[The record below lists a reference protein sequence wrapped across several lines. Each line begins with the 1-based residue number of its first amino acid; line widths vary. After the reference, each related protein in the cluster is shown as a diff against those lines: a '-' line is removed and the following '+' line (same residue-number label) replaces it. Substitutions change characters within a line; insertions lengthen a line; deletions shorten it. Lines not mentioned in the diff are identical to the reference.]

1 MIPEFAIVGHL
12 NEGKS
17 AVVSTLAEDDSVRVT
32 AYPGETVECGTFP
45 VVFDREEIIRFK
57 DTPGFRNPE
66 KTLAWIENF
75 RGADER
81 MLKAYLETHAG
92 YPDLKDNVDLLR
104 SITKAAGIIYVVDG
118 SRPVR
123 KVDLIEM
130 ESLRLTGQPRMAIIN
145 CKGNETRHLK
155 EWKREFLKTFNAF
168 RVFNA
173 NKATYAERIELLEN
187 LKSIDQ
193 DLGPAL
199 AKVISAFKEDWQQ
212 RNDLTAE
219 IICDLIEN
227 CLSYSITK
235 NFTGNTDE
243 AALRKDL
250 REEYNRAIE
259 KMEKE
264 AHEKI
269 RKLFRHNIFNCVL
282 PAHSI
287 PDDEL
292 PTEKTRQFP
301 GLTPKQLIVAAGIA
315 GGAIGA
321 VLDLAASGLTFGVFT
336 AMGGLVGA
344 GWTALGGGKRLG
356 GMKWAGLNPGGQQ
369 IKIGPA
375 KNIQYTYVLLERAL
389 IFYSH
394 IINWSHGRRDYL
406 PEGAVYNGLTA
417 EAGLTFECD
426 DKSKEICQSF
436 YTPVRNKDRHRKALS
451 RKMLKEM
458 LQGVFPELLKLTR
471 INRKSD

>member
-32 AYPGETVECGTFP
+32 AYPGDTVESETFS
-45 VVFDREEIIRFK
+45 VIFDREEIIRFK

-66 KTLAWIENF
+66 KILAWIENF
-75 RGADER
+75 RGADEC
-81 MLKAYLETHAG
+81 MLKAYLETHTG
-92 YPDLKDNVDLLR
+92 YPNLKDDTALLK
-104 SITKAAGIIYVVDG
+104 SIAQAAGIIYVVDG

-130 ESLRLTGQPRMAIIN
+130 EILRLTGQPRMAIIN
-145 CKGNETRHLK
+145 CKGNEARHLK

-187 LKSIDQ
+187 LRNIDQ

-199 AKVISAFKEDWQQ
+199 AKVISAFKDDWQQ

-219 IICDLIEN
+219 IICDLIEA
-227 CLSYSITK
+227 CLAYSITT

-243 AALRKDL
+243 AALRRGL
-250 REEYNRAIE
+250 RKQYKRSIE
-259 KMEKE
+259 KMEKR
-264 AHEKI
+264 AHRKI
-269 RKLFRHNIFNCVL
+269 RKLFKHNIFNYVL

-292 PTEKTRQFP
+292 PTEKTWQFM
-301 GLTPKQLIVAAGIA
+301 GLAPKQLIVGAGMA

-321 VLDLAASGLTFGVFT
+321 VFEIAAA
-336 AMGGLVGA
+336 AM
-344 GWTALGGGKRLG
+344 KR
-356 GMKWAGLNPGGQQ
+356 AGLNPGSHQ
-369 IKIGPA
+369 IKIGPTR
-375 KNIQYTYVLLERAL
+375 NIQITYDLLNRAL
-389 IFYSH
+389 ILYSH
-394 IINWSHGRRDYL
+394 TINRAHGRRDY
-406 PEGAVYNGLTA
+406 PSGGAVSEGTVK
-417 EAGLTFECD
+417 AGLTFEWD
-426 DKSKEICQSF
+426 DKNKEICQSF
-436 YTPVRNKDRHRKALS
+436 YNVICNKDRHRKALS

-458 LQGVFPELLKLTR
+458 LQEVFRNEPSKKTKIGNVDPTPLR
-471 INRKSD
+471 QG